1 MTQLEIAQIL
11 REQIK
16 QEWPYVSTILALH
29 ENNASN
35 RFGQRIK
42 SMVSKLLPEEVFYQ
56 MAQHE
61 VTSLVTPVLIEIN
74 IAPEHYFISQITI
87 IESLPINIVLFGS
100 KDNPLGILK

>member
-1 MTQLEIAQIL
+1 MTNLEIAEKL

-16 QEWPYVSTILALH
+16 AEWPYVSTILALY

-42 SMVSKLLPEEVFYQ
+42 QMVAKLLPDEVYYQ

-61 VTSLVTPVLIEIN
+61 VTSLTTPILIEN
-74 IAPEHYFISQITI
+74 NKAPEQYFISVITI
-87 IESLPINIVLFGS
+87 IESLPINIVLFS
-100 KDNPLGILK
+100 SEDNPEGKL